1 MPITS
6 FYGAEFFAGEFFFP
20 EGVVIPPAPDV
31 GYSGGWGRIRKPKTK
46 KELKDERKAYGISFD
61 EPEQTVESVPVVVV
75 QPSISKSQLLAVQR
89 RFEQEN
95 TVTTDP
101 LALAI
106 AVQKTKRRRR
116 QLNDDDLLLLF

>member
-20 EGVVIPPAPDV
+20 EAVVIPPAPDV

-61 EPEQTVESVPVVVV
+61 EP
-75 QPSISKSQLLAVQR
+75 
-89 RFEQEN
+89 
-95 TVTTDP
+95 
-101 LALAI
+101 
-106 AVQKTKRRRR
+106 
-116 QLNDDDLLLLF
+116 